1 MKVLIIHGPNMN
13 LLGLFSNS
21 RLTLDKLNRSIKRHV
36 RNIDVKIKIDQTHDQ
51 KKFISLLHTN
61 RNKVDAFILNIGAWH
76 PNAHLIK
83 ETLNILKVPYLIVE
97 YNDWKNNSVF
107 ESKSIIK
114 KESIEK
120 SYIDAINKL
129 IEK

>member
-13 LLGLFSNS
+13 LLGLFSSS

-36 RNIDVKIKIDQTHDQ
+36 RNIDVEVKIDQTHDQ

-61 RNKVDAFILNIGAWH
+61 RNKVDAFILNVGAWH

-83 ETLNILKVPYLIVE
+83 ETLNILKVPYIIVE

-114 KESIEK
+114 KDSIEK